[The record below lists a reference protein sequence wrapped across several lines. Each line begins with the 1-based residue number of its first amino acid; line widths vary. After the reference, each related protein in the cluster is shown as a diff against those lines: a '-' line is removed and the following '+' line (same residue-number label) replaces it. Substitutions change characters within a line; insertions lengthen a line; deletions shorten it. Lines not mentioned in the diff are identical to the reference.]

1 MLVYAQ
7 NEWDAGAT
15 KLPNDKFKFPTL
27 PKQHVMPFNNT
38 EEMLDEDAIAA
49 RALSNKLE
57 RAAKKKAKE
66 DKKIAEL
73 AGERGQGQKER

>member
-1 MLVYAQ
+1 LLVYAQ

-49 RALSNKLE
+49 RALSNKLN
-57 RAAKKKAKE
+57 RQAKKKAKE